1 MQRKIFFFALYEA
14 KFLLRLIK
22 MFKVN
27 CAPSV
32 LNTWFHLLPCKRW
45 HLLGCL
51 ARTAWISQNRPQLL
65 WQRTSGKVQ
74 LCPIALLNK
83 IKIQQSSVKF
93 VFKLSVTGVSFII
106 YSLYHA
112 IVCYFISCYKRGKTL
127 LGSFQISFDII
138 ALWHLPGLFHNQNT
152 SLLIRSGVLTSGSK
166 YMLLPID
173 WVSTNFFSFFLFTFF
188 IPFSLFFPS
197 FFSFLFL
204 FSFSFLFFLFFLTL
218 SFLFSLRTVCSNTW

>member
-1 MQRKIFFFALYEA
+1 
-14 KFLLRLIK
+14 

-65 WQRTSGKVQ
+65 WQRTSGKVH

-173 WVSTNFFSFFLFTFF
+173 WVSTNFFSFFLFT
-188 IPFSLFFPS
+188 LFLFLS
-197 FFSFLFL
+197 FLIFSFLFL
-204 FSFSFLFFLFFLTL
+204 FSF
-218 SFLFSLRTVCSNTW
+218 LFSLFFSYSFFSFFPCEQFVEIITWQSSFNLVF